1 MKNDFANLF
10 DAATK
15 KNFLGVSVDL
25 RRIHTSLHIVYSPSG
40 WFHFKNGT
48 RDFRNSPPFERSACF
63 I

>member
-48 RDFRNSPPFERSACF
+48 RDF
-63 I
+63 